1 VAAKAEA
8 AGAAAVAV
16 AAARAAAAAARP
28 DEEAPAR
35 PDWTAAAAAG
45 CVHTNSAKFCSCWSC
60 CCDCFLLLVAG
71 GRGIAALVMFQYLL
85 GGKTLHGALI

>member
-1 VAAKAEA
+1 MAAKAEA

-28 DEEAPAR
+28 DKEAPAR

-45 CVHTNSAKFCSCWSC
+45 CVRTNSAKYCSCWSC
-60 CCDCFLLLVAG
+60 CCDRFLLLVA